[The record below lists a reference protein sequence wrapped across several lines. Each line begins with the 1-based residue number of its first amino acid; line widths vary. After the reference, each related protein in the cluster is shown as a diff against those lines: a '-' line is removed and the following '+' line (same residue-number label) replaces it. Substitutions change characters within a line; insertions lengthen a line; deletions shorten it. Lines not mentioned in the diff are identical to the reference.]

1 MLASFSARLQ
11 RWATSRNVLL
21 FLVLFLLFE
30 VVILPIAG
38 TKLMSYSGGLGPLD
52 LTLGLSPAET
62 YARLAAFTA
71 DGRLT
76 YLLIELTADLV
87 FPLVYGLFFSLAI
100 GLVYQRSFAPASAM
114 QRLIAVPFL
123 ATLCDY
129 LENVGI
135 VLMLLFYPQELGAV
149 ALLVRPLTL
158 LKWLFTIL
166 SAVLLLV
173 GLGALLARRRVAPP
187 PSGG

>member
-1 MLASFSARLQ
+1 M
-11 RWATSRNVLL
+11 SRYPILVGLRAIVAAGLL
-21 FLVLFLLFE
+21 
-30 VVILPIAG
+30 
-38 TKLMSYSGGLGPLD
+38 
-52 LTLGLSPAET
+52 LSPFAFGGAAPRAASAAEPPGLRVISSEPG
-62 YARLAAFTA
+62 A
-71 DGRLT
+71 
-76 YLLIELTADLV
+76 LLIELTVDVV

-114 QRLIAVPFL
+114 QRFIAVPFL

-158 LKWLFTIL
+158 LKWLFTII